1 MLKKTLKKEK
11 GFTLIE
17 LLAVIVIIA
26 IIAAIAIPAIG
37 NIIQNSREDGVKSD
51 ALQILEAAQLYKMEV
66 NPASAD
72 DGTDTTVKASELE
85 TQGYLELS
93 NDDFNDAEVNLS
105 AQPITITVD
114 VQAGNT
120 TLSFDG
126 ATKQEINDDESGDD
140 ATTIPNNTN
149 G

>member
-72 DGTDTTVKASELE
+72 GTDTTVKASELE

-105 AQPITITVD
+105 AEPITITVD

-126 ATKQEINDDESGDD
+126 STKQDINEDESGDD
-140 ATTIPNNTN
+140 ATTIPNS
-149 G
+149 